1 MAETPIRFAKGSAVW
16 CQTTPVN
23 YHDAVV
29 LEDCVEGD
37 AEAVVRYTTAA
48 RVMRVAVDKV
58 IPIGDARPRRST
70 TKVAAVSPARA
81 PAAPRRKQPAPKRR
95 LSRGEQA
102 ELEQYMRRDKWTTTK
117 TGRDPYYSKPG
128 ETRQYRSLLE
138 IARTHYPDVLHAPLD
153 SLQMLD
159 PPGHA
164 AWAVSSPCRLAA
176 GRRIYRR
183 STPEVSDDSD
193 DAAAEAATEPTAA
206 DAAAAAAEPAA
217 AEPAAVDEPA
227 AADAEPAAEAVQ
239 PAAEPAAESGDGDS
253 APAFAVEALVE
264 ARFRGGDVFYPALVL
279 VVRDGGKT
287 FDLKYTDG
295 DFEERVPV
303 HLVRPLARRRRT
315 PASAPAPAP
324 PAPPAR
330 KRKPAKRAKKAPVA
344 TPAPPPPAA
353 VAARPG
359 HEVVG
364 RRVRVW
370 WTDDAAWYAGE
381 VKSFDGEKH
390 AILYDDGEGEALDL
404 SREKHEFV
412 AARPSTTLGR
422 THRGAPARC
431 YAKGTPQSRGAG
443 VGTSSSDD
451 DSSSSDDEAAEAPAP
466 APAALTP
473 PPTNESSDDE
483 DVEALRRARRPKQR
497 VAPQPTVEGG
507 VAAQTEC
514 ERIFGEPDSD
524 AEEREDTASASEPS
538 QGPQSKRQRNDD
550 GFVVYEGFRSFGRA
564 NPTVLP
570 VEEPLA

>member
-58 IPIGDARPRRST
+58 IPIGDARPKRST
-70 TKVAAVSPARA
+70 RAPVPAVSPARP
-81 PAAPRRKQPAPKRR
+81 PAAPRRQRPEPAAAAPRRR
-95 LSRGEQA
+95 LPQ
-102 ELEQYMRRDKWTTTK
+102 
-117 TGRDPYYSKPG
+117 
-128 ETRQYRSLLE
+128 
-138 IARTHYPDVLHAPLD
+138 LD
-153 SLQMLD
+153 SLQAL
-159 PPGHA
+159 PPPRPGA
-164 AWAVSSPCRLAA
+164 PT
-176 GRRIYRR
+176 
-183 STPEVSDDSD
+183 STPAAILHRPPAWRRRQPTPTVSDDD
-193 DAAAEAATEPTAA
+193 AEPAAAG
-206 DAAAAAAEPAA
+206 DAAAAAEPAA
-217 AEPAAVDEPA
+217 DDAAAEPA
-227 AADAEPAAEAVQ
+227 AADAEPATEAVQ
-239 PAAEPAAESGDGDS
+239 PAAAEPAAESGDGDS

-303 HLVRPLARRRRT
+303 HLMRPLARRRRT

-344 TPAPPPPAA
+344 ARAPPPPAA

-390 AILYDDGEGEALDL
+390 AIRYDDGEEEALDL
-404 SREKHEFV
+404 SREKHEIV
-412 AARPSTTLGR
+412 AARPPTTLGR

-483 DVEALRRARRPKQR
+483 DVEALRRARSPKKR
-497 VAPQPTVEGG
+497 VAPQPTVEAG
-507 VAAQTEC
+507 VAARTEC
-514 ERIFGEPDSD
+514 ERIFGEPDSEPEED
-524 AEEREDTASASEPS
+524 AASASEPS
-538 QGPQSKRQRNDD
+538 EGPPPKRQRNDD

-564 NPTVLP
+564 NPTHLP
-570 VEEPLA
+570 MDASVA